1 MLHFREAKTSEIAG
15 GSFSLDDQGFD
26 TARTYVGHQCGHQ
39 QGGQSCPSRALG
51 DSDASQ
57 QANAVTEHLDTGAA
71 EEASLVPADMKL
83 HRFAIYSAN
92 G

>member
-1 MLHFREAKTSEIAG
+1 MVHWREAKASKVAD

-26 TARTYVGHQCGHQ
+26 TAQTYVGHQCRQQ
-39 QGGQSCPSRALG
+39 QGGQPCPSRALG
-51 DSDASQ
+51 DSDSAQ

-71 EEASLVPADMKL
+71 EEACLVPADMKL
-83 HRFAIYSAN
+83 DRLVIYSAN